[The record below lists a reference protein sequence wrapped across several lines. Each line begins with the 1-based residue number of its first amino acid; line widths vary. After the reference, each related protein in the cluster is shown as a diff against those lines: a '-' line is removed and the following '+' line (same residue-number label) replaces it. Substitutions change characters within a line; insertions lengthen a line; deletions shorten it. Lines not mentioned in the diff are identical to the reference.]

1 MMLINARIYCK
12 IIDRLNISAIIM
24 ILFLSFISLNNQR
37 KWTMFYSSMIEIRN
51 KNNNIIDY
59 ISKTEQY
66 FLNEIDQQHNI
77 KKTNPN
83 DLIYLIKTKEK
94 EKINFL
100 SLVVKEMSK
109 GFYDGIYQR
118 GY

>member
-1 MMLINARIYCK
+1 MSINTRIYCK
-12 IIDRLNISAIIM
+12 IIDRLNISMIILT
-24 ILFLSFISLNNQR
+24 LFLSFISLSSQR
-37 KWTMFYSSMIEIRN
+37 KWTILYSSMLDIRN

-66 FLNEIDQQHNI
+66 LINEIEHQNNL
-77 KKTNPN
+77 KKTNPD
-83 DLIYLIKTKEK
+83 DLIYLKKTKEK

-100 SLVVKEMSK
+100 SLVIKEMSK
-109 GFYDGIYQR
+109 GFYDGMHQR

>member
-1 MMLINARIYCK
+1 
-12 IIDRLNISAIIM
+12 
-24 ILFLSFISLNNQR
+24 
-37 KWTMFYSSMIEIRN
+37 MIELRD

-66 FLNEIDQQHNI
+66 LLNEIDQKDNI
-77 KKTNPN
+77 KRANPD
-83 DLIYLIKTKEK
+83 DLIYLLKTKEK

-100 SLVVKEMSK
+100 SIIFKEIIK
-109 GFYDGIYQR
+109 GFDDGRYQK

>member
-1 MMLINARIYCK
+1 MSINARIYFK
-12 IIDRLNISAIIM
+12 VIDLLNISIISL
-24 ILFLSFISLNNQR
+24 ILFLSFISLNSQR
-37 KWTMFYSSMIEIRN
+37 KWTIFYSTMLEIRS

-66 FLNEIDQQHNI
+66 FLNEIEHQNNI
-77 KKTNPN
+77 KKTNPD
-83 DLIYLIKTKEK
+83 DLIYLLKTKDK
-94 EKINFL
+94 EKTNFI

-109 GFYDGIYQR
+109 GFDDGRYQR

>member
-1 MMLINARIYCK
+1 MFIKKRINYK
-12 IIDRLNISAIIM
+12 VIDHLNISIIIL
-24 ILFLSFISLNNQR
+24 ILFLSFISLSSQR
-37 KWTMFYSSMIEIRN
+37 RWTMYYSSMIDIRN

-66 FLNEIDQQHNI
+66 FLDEIEQQNNL
-77 KKTNPN
+77 KKTNPD
-83 DLIYLIKTKEK
+83 DLIYLKKTKEK

-100 SLVVKEMSK
+100 SLLIKEMSK
-109 GFYDGIYQR
+109 GFEDGRYQK

>member
-1 MMLINARIYCK
+1 MFINLKIYSK
-12 IIDRLNISAIIM
+12 IVDCINISIISL
-24 ILFLSFISLNNQR
+24 ILFLLLISLNNQR
-37 KWTMFYSSMIEIRN
+37 KWTLLYSSMIQLRN

-66 FLNEIDQQHNI
+66 FLNEIDHRDNI
-77 KKTNPN
+77 KKTNPD

-94 EKINFL
+94 EKINLL
-100 SLVVKEMSK
+100 SLLVREIRK
-109 GFYDGIYQR
+109 GFDDGRFQI

>member
-1 MMLINARIYCK
+1 MFFRARIYYK
-12 IIDRLNISAIIM
+12 IINFLNIFIIFL

-37 KWTMFYSSMIEIRN
+37 KWTMFYSSMIELRN

-66 FLNEIDQQHNI
+66 FLNEIDHQHNI
-77 KKTNPN
+77 KKTNPD

-94 EKINFL
+94 EKTNFF
-100 SLVVKEMSK
+100 SLVLKEMSK
-109 GFYDGIYQR
+109 GFDDGRFQK

>member
-1 MMLINARIYCK
+1 
-12 IIDRLNISAIIM
+12 
-24 ILFLSFISLNNQR
+24 
-37 KWTMFYSSMIEIRN
+37 MFYSSMINMRN

-66 FLNEIDQQHNI
+66 FLSEIENQQNI
-77 KKTNPN
+77 KKTNPD

-100 SLVVKEMSK
+100 SLVFKEISK
-109 GFYDGIYQR
+109 GFFDGRYQR